1 MSIEKITSAI
11 IDEAQ
16 AECEQ
21 ILNAAETKNR
31 GVIAQ
36 LEKRIKIETDVAVRE
51 AGEERERIISRRK
64 SVADIDGK
72 KIVLAKKQQLID
84 GCFEEAVE
92 HIVSM
97 DEDQYVEFLA
107 AAGKNTGFSQGSLIF
122 NEKEKTSIGRRV
134 VEALNKAVPD
144 GDFHLAEET
153 ENLFLINYVRLLI
166 DILNVITFVRL
177 RQMKKPWTFFSKIF
191 LQGGQMAESLFVG
204 GYEENYHKLADRFR
218 PYGFAEIIEKGGEKV
233 RETGMYSL
241 LEKLCDNKRIEY
253 IKDAKY
259 ISFGIEPAA
268 AYLIAKDSEI
278 KNLRMIFTGKIAGTP
293 KEVILERLRKT
304 YV

>member
-153 ENLFLINYVRLLI
+153 R
-166 DILNVITFVRL
+166 
-177 RQMKKPWTFFSKIF
+177 KIK
-191 LQGGQMAESLFVG
+191 G
-204 GYEENYHKLADRFR
+204 GYMLQKRAGIHQQF
-218 PYGFAEIIEKGGEKV
+218 GGGHGG
-233 RETGMYSL
+233 RQ
-241 LEKLCDNKRIEY
+241 
-253 IKDAKY
+253 
-259 ISFGIEPAA
+259 
-268 AYLIAKDSEI
+268 
-278 KNLRMIFTGKIAGTP
+278 TP
-293 KEVILERLRKT
+293 
-304 YV
+304 